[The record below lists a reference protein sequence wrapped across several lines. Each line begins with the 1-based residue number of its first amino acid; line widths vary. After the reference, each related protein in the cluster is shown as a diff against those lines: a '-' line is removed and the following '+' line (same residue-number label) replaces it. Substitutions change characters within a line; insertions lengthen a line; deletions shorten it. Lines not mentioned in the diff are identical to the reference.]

1 MWYKGLYIT
10 IEKQLN
16 GYLLLTCI
24 DDNDVYYKQR
34 YMGYTR
40 KEAIREFVEMIKGQY
55 HNPIVTR
62 NNIPL

>member
-40 KEAIREFVEMIKGQY
+40 KEAIRQFAEMIKG
-55 HNPIVTR
+55 
-62 NNIPL
+62 